1 MAAKTEPKDPAT
13 APKVMPFADA
23 APVKTAG
30 VDFAVVAVMTAG
42 VAPPGVE
49 PEPEPEPE
57 PELEPEPEP
66 EPPVAAATGVVT
78 TTVGEPGQAVHV
90 TAVVVKPEGQP
101 VATGVVPVAVAVTV

>member
-49 PEPEPEPE
+49 PEPEP
-57 PELEPEPEP
+57 
-66 EPPVAAATGVVT
+66 PVAAATGVVT

>member
-57 PELEPEPEP
+57 LEPEP